1 MSSGTYQG
9 IYYSLIHSSFLNF
22 LCSLTNFMKQYKLD
36 QLAQII
42 KRLEHILDNAQPR
55 NSQHSLFR
63 LFPTFKPD
71 EQTSSEQ
78 STNQIIFDEQATQDY
93 TKNELKRFS
102 TESVFI
108 KLDYTEISTQLRSIL
123 QNSFKSL
130 NIDSVNHI
138 SEMFIKHTQK
148 DNPYSALIINQL
160 NLVQSVI
167 EAHSICQKY
176 DTSLQNLCD
185 QFKNGDQQDLM
196 AQIISIRSKFLSEI
210 NKHKIDKTL
219 VPQFEQFQLIK
230 EQQIKIQQTQQAIE
244 QLIQKFC

>member
-1 MSSGTYQG
+1 
-9 IYYSLIHSSFLNF
+9 
-22 LCSLTNFMKQYKLD
+22 MKQYKLD

-63 LFPTFKPD
+63 LFPTFQPD

-93 TKNELKRFS
+93 TKNDLKRFS

-108 KLDYTEISTQLRSIL
+108 KLDYTDISTQLRSIL
-123 QNSFKSL
+123 QNSFKNL

-138 SEMFIKHTQK
+138 SELFIKHTQK

-160 NLVQSVI
+160 NLIQSVI
-167 EAHSICQKY
+167 EGHSICQKY
-176 DTSLQNLCD
+176 DTLIQNLSN
-185 QFKNGDQQDLM
+185 QFINRDQQELM
-196 AQIISIRSKFLSEI
+196 SQVISIRSNFFQEI

-219 VPQFEQFQLIK
+219 VPQYDQFQLIK
-230 EQQIKIQQTQQAIE
+230 EQQIKIEKTQQAIE
-244 QLIQKFC
+244 LLIQKFC